1 MKEELTMKKIY
12 LSTLAIALVGLTMT
26 GCNEDKVAKN
36 ADAQET
42 AAKKV
47 ELTTTQEKLGY
58 AIGLQIGSQL
68 AATKDAM
75 HTESL
80 ILGIKDALEN
90 KPPRLTNEEMQAAK
104 MAFQKEV
111 QARAQKEMAQ
121 LGEKNMVQGQ
131 NFLAENKAKE
141 GVVTLPSGLQYKV
154 LKAGTGATPTAND
167 TVVTHYTGKLINGQ
181 VFDSS
186 VQRGEPATFPVGGVI
201 AGWTEALQKMK
212 VGGKWELTIP
222 SNLAY
227 GERGA
232 GQMIAPNSVLVFEIE
247 LLEIKK

>member
-1 MKEELTMKKIY
+1 MKKIY
-12 LSTLAIALVGLTMT
+12 LSTLAIALIGLTMS
-26 GCNEDKVAKN
+26 GCNEDKVAKA
-36 ADAQET
+36 ADAQE
-42 AAKKV
+42 AAAQNV
-47 ELTTTQEKLGY
+47 ALTTSQEKLGY

-90 KPPRLTNEEMQAAK
+90 KQPRLTNEEMQAAK
-104 MAFQKEV
+104 MAFQQEV
-111 QARAQKEMAQ
+111 QERAQKEIAQ
-121 LGEKNMVQGQ
+121 LAEKNMVEGE
-131 NFLAENKAKE
+131 NFLAENKGKE

-154 LKAGTGATPTAND
+154 LKAGTGATPSATD
-167 TVVTHYTGKLINGQ
+167 TVVTHYTGRLISGQ

-186 VQRGEPATFPVGGVI
+186 VQRGEPATFPVNGVI

-212 VGGKWELTIP
+212 EGGKWELYIP
-222 SNLAY
+222 AKLAY

-232 GQMIAPNSVLVFEIE
+232 GQVIPPNAVLIFEIE
-247 LLEIKK
+247 LLEVKK

>member
-1 MKEELTMKKIY
+1 MKKIY
-12 LSTLAIALVGLTMT
+12 LSTLAIALIGITMS

-36 ADAQET
+36 ADKQE
-42 AAKKV
+42 ASAKKV
-47 ELTTTQEKLGY
+47 SLTTSQEKLGY

-75 HTESL
+75 HTDSL

-90 KPPRLTNEEMQAAK
+90 KTPRLSNEEMQAAK
-104 MAFQKEV
+104 MAFQQEV
-111 QARAQKEMAQ
+111 QARAQKEMAE
-121 LGEKNMVQGQ
+121 LSGKNKAEGEA
-131 NFLAENKAKE
+131 FLAANKSKE

-154 LKAGTGATPTAND
+154 LKAGTGATPKATD

-186 VQRGEPATFPVGGVI
+186 LQRGEPATFPVNGVI
-201 AGWTEALQKMK
+201 PGWTEALQLMK
-212 VGGKWELTIP
+212 TGGKWELYIP
-222 SNLAY
+222 ADLAY

-232 GQMIAPNSVLVFEIE
+232 GQAIAPNSVLVFEIE
-247 LLEIKK
+247 LLDVK